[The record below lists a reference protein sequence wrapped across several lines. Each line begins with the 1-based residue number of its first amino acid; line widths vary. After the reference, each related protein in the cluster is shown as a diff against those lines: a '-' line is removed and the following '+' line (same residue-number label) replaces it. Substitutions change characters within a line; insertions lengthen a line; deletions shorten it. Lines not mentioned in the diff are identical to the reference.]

1 LVESF
6 AAESLRR
13 EEVRI
18 EALEDFWIV
27 SLIFLKE
34 RILFNR
40 CDELAG
46 LGINLGLIG
55 SLNLEEPDP
64 SLKIKE
70 FTLLGR
76 GNAAALEGDF
86 EESLSLGRNK
96 LIQVD
101 RLTADF
107 AKGLRGGIA
116 TTLRSPIT
124 EKNKRHP
131 DNREKEKK

>member
-1 LVESF
+1 MNGTEELLKFFFGLLGYDKSGGGKGPKQSVGADGIENSLVESF

-27 SLIFLKE
+27 GLILLKE

-46 LGINLGLIG
+46 LGINLGLVG
-55 SLNLEEPDP
+55 GLNLEESDP

-86 EESLSLGRNK
+86 EESLF
-96 LIQVD
+96 D
-101 RLTADF
+101 
-107 AKGLRGGIA
+107 
-116 TTLRSPIT
+116 
-124 EKNKRHP
+124 
-131 DNREKEKK
+131 